1 VPVKIPKKRLVS
13 EKKGGTGRRSPTF
26 DGDLSAFRIT
36 LRHARG
42 EPALK
47 RVRLAERGERCY

>member
-1 VPVKIPKKRLVS
+1 MPVIIPKKRLVS

-47 RVRLAERGERCY
+47 KSKIG